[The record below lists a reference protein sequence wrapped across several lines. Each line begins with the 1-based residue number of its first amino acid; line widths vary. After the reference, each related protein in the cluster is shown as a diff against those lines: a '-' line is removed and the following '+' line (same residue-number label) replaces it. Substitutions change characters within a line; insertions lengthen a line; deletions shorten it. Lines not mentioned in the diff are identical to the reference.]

1 MHYIQLRLEASS
13 ITVESEPV
21 EYQSEAWTFSVF
33 EARILLLMDL
43 YVLRE
48 NGFGIGCYII
58 LNIFIIKIVCKNFKH
73 FLRFYFENKPYLK
86 YSSPTVII
94 VGENTVIDQ
103 TDKLT
108 TGQESNDLKLDTNK
122 KMSNFL

>member
-1 MHYIQLRLEASS
+1 M
-13 ITVESEPV
+13 
-21 EYQSEAWTFSVF
+21 
-33 EARILLLMDL
+33 
-43 YVLRE
+43 
-48 NGFGIGCYII
+48 
-58 LNIFIIKIVCKNFKH
+58 CKNFKH
-73 FLRFYFENKPYLK
+73 FLRFYFENKTYLK